1 MIYAMY
7 NKLVEFDENM
17 DLIPA
22 LAESWSVAGDNVTW
36 TFNLREG
43 VSFHSGTPFNATHVV
58 EHFETILANPGGP
71 YSLYSAITNISAPDD
86 NTVVMVTAT
95 PNAAILTNLA
105 YGPGGIPNADLINS
119 LGDDY
124 SASADGTG
132 AFELSS
138 YTPGERI
145 EFTANEDYW
154 GGEPAI
160 ENLNFVII
168 TDAAS
173 RNVAVQTGEVQL
185 AESISLTDVPTVEA
199 NANLEQIILTERLAW
214 FWVNHHRTELNDTR
228 VRQAINYAINKT
240 AIVEDIFGGLA
251 DEHTTVMPVKTR
263 FAYETGKYAYNITK
277 AAELMDDAGYSDGFT
292 VEMWT
297 LYGSYLFA
305 EEIAEY
311 VQAQL
316 DLINI
321 TVTIVPKDSG
331 SIWGEAL
338 AVDENGTSTATFDL
352 MYLTF
357 GTSTGDPDYFM
368 VRNYQTQPPTGFSYG
383 YNNSALNA
391 LLADGKAATDPI
403 ARGWAYANAS
413 QIVFDD
419 AVGVWLFDQP
429 NFIAHDKD
437 LEGVIVIPNNQLA
450 PPTHTC

>member
-1 MIYAMY
+1 MKKGVSLPIFLVGIILAASVTGVAVFLLLQPAPTVEQPITVTVALDHAEVSLDPKVSTHPQHGTMIYAMY
-7 NKLVEFDENM
+7 NKLVEFDADM
-17 DLIPA
+17 DLIPG

-71 YSLYSAITNISAPDD
+71 YSLYSAISNISAPDD

-199 NANLEQIILTERLAW
+199 NANLEQIILTN
-214 FWVNHHRTELNDTR
+214 V
-228 VRQAINYAINKT
+228 
-240 AIVEDIFGGLA
+240 
-251 DEHTTVMPVKTR
+251 
-263 FAYETGKYAYNITK
+263 
-277 AAELMDDAGYSDGFT
+277 
-292 VEMWT
+292 
-297 LYGSYLFA
+297 
-305 EEIAEY
+305 
-311 VQAQL
+311 
-316 DLINI
+316 
-321 TVTIVPKDSG
+321 
-331 SIWGEAL
+331 
-338 AVDENGTSTATFDL
+338 
-352 MYLTF
+352 
-357 GTSTGDPDYFM
+357 
-368 VRNYQTQPPTGFSYG
+368 
-383 YNNSALNA
+383 
-391 LLADGKAATDPI
+391 
-403 ARGWAYANAS
+403 
-413 QIVFDD
+413 
-419 AVGVWLFDQP
+419 
-429 NFIAHDKD
+429 
-437 LEGVIVIPNNQLA
+437 
-450 PPTHTC
+450 